1 MAREALQELANTLE
15 KKLFSSSA
23 EYRSE
28 VSDKQAHSFRIDS
41 SDIIHQV
48 KQEMKKRSGGFGDV
62 LPRSIEEVIEREVP
76 LFCASM
82 YRIFDPSRP
91 IFKRTGSK
99 VAPQRR
105 MGNEKS
111 FVFILVSKV
120 REGPSVF
127 KAFRTRKQRLQKNL
141 VKALQQEIDNLNSG
155 KEGADKV
162 RGMYRT
168 DTRTSRKTGKKYE
181 VNVVDDFLDIGHEEA
196 SAVFLQ
202 RGRAAEQALIQFSS
216 NTSTEAN
223 RFVKEIL
230 QEYQVVLRKMSPKKG
245 GLQLVRSSLEATS
258 INRGKGLGVEFENS
272 QKLEKVLERLLGNE
286 VNWPEQEG
294 SDSPVKM
301 VEKKMLNEVLLITQG
316 NKKAKANFRRQKI
329 KQSKSSSPVK
339 SKARKPKITQA
350 DTVKDTQAI
359 RFSTK
364 GVRSGGA
371 SPDLSIGALLG
382 LINQNLTKTVQKN
395 MGAPALNNISGRFAG
410 SVRAVDVTKTPKGLP
425 SVGYTYQRSAYGVYE
440 SSSGSRFSSAERD
453 PRPLIDASIRE
464 IAAQYL
470 QTRIFTRRL

>member
-1 MAREALQELANTLE
+1 MAQADLQKLANRLE
-15 KKLFSSSA
+15 RQLYSSSA

-62 LPRSIEEVIEREVP
+62 LPKSIEEVIEREVP

-91 IFKRTGSK
+91 IFKRAGSK
-99 VAPQRR
+99 VVPQRR
-105 MGNEKS
+105 MGSEKS
-111 FVFILVSKV
+111 FVFILISKAS
-120 REGPSVF
+120 EGPSVF

-141 VKALQQEIDNLNSG
+141 VKALQAEIDNLNSG
-155 KEGADKV
+155 KEGADKA

-168 DTRTSRKTGKKYE
+168 DTRTRRKDGTRYQ

-202 RGRAAEQALIQFSS
+202 RGRAAEQALLQFSS
-216 NTSTEAN
+216 ASEEATKLV
-223 RFVKEIL
+223 REIT
-230 QEYQVVLRKMSPKKG
+230 QNYQVVLRKMSPKKG

-258 INRGKGLGVEFENS
+258 TNRSKGLGVEFENS
-272 QKLEKVLERLLGNE
+272 QKLEDELAKLLGSS
-286 VNWPEQEG
+286 VNWPEEKG

-301 VEKKMLNEVLLITQG
+301 IEKKMLNELLLIAQG

-329 KQSKSSSPVK
+329 KQSSNAPVK
-339 SKARKPKITQA
+339 SKARKPRVTQA
-350 DTVKDTQAI
+350 ATVKDAQTV
-359 RFSTK
+359 RFSSRGAK
-364 GVRSGGA
+364 GKGQGA
-371 SPDLSIGALLG
+371 SPNLSIGVLLG
-382 LINQNLTKTVQKN
+382 LINQNLTKTVERN
-395 MGAPALNNISGRFAG
+395 MGTPALNNVSGRFAG
-410 SVRAVDVTKTPKGLP
+410 SVRAVEVIKTPKGFP
-425 SVGYTYQRSAYGVYE
+425 SVGYTYQRNPYGVYE

>member
-1 MAREALQELANTLE
+1 MAQADLQKLANTLE
-15 KKLFSSSA
+15 RKLFASSA

-62 LPRSIEEVIEREVP
+62 LPKSIEEVIEREVP

-91 IFKRTGSK
+91 IFKRAGSK

-105 MGNEKS
+105 IGSERS
-111 FVFILVSKV
+111 FVFILVSKATD
-120 REGPSVF
+120 GPSVF

-141 VKALQQEIDNLNSG
+141 VKALQDEIDNLNSG
-155 KEGADKV
+155 KKGADKV

-168 DTRTSRKTGKKYE
+168 DTRTRRKDGTRYQVK
-181 VNVVDDFLDIGHEEA
+181 VVDDFLDIGHEEA

-202 RGRAAEQALIQFSS
+202 RGRAAEQALLQFSS
-216 NTSTEAN
+216 ASEEAN
-223 RFVKEIL
+223 KFVREIL
-230 QEYQVVLRKMSPKKG
+230 QNYQVVLRKMSTKKG
-245 GLQLVRSSLEATS
+245 GLQLVRASLEATS
-258 INRGKGLGVEFENS
+258 INRSKGLGVEFENS
-272 QKLEKVLERLLGNE
+272 QKLEKELARLLGDK

-301 VEKKMLNEVLLITQG
+301 VEKKMLNELLLITQG

-329 KQSKSSSPVK
+329 KQSNNTPVK

-350 DTVKDTQAI
+350 DAVKDTQAI

-364 GVRSGGA
+364 GVRTGGA

-382 LINQNLTKTVQKN
+382 LLNQNLTKTVQKN
-395 MGAPALNNISGRFAG
+395 MGAPALNNVSGRFAG
-410 SVRAVDVTKTPKGLP
+410 SVRAVDVTKTPKGFP
-425 SVGYTYQRSAYGVYE
+425 SVGYTYQRSPYGVYE